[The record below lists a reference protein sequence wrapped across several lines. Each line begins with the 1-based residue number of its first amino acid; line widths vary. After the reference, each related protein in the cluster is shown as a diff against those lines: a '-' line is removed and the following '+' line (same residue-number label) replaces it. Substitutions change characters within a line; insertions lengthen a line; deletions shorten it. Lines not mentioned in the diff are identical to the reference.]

1 MCTTIRDKQKQQ
13 LIETLNQPRFN
24 QVIHHLKTHGPIG
37 CCAPEGHWYLTED
50 DLNEI
55 FTADGRG
62 IKGKIVNDYLEL
74 SLPSTTL
81 S

>member
-24 QVIHHLKTHGPIG
+24 QVIHYLKTHGPIG

-62 IKGKIVNDYLEL
+62 INGKIVDNYLEL
-74 SLPSTTL
+74 SLSVF